1 MKMIEFNTPYATK
14 YTKSNHAKNQNTFSS
29 EYGVRKTDMV
39 ISIDTRTEGKRFKSR
54 LVQK

>member
-39 ISIDTRTEGKRFKSR
+39 ISIDTRTEA
-54 LVQK
+54 